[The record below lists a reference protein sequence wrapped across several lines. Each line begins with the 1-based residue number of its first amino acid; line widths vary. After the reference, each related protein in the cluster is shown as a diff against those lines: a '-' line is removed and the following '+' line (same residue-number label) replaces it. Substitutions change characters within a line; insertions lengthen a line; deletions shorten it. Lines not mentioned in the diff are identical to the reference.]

1 MLRIARDMSFMAALL
16 VYAVVIL
23 LVFYDMLQWHTLNSV
38 KQKIEQ
44 HRAVIEDFRVYG
56 GIGQAAHEA
65 LAFAE
70 FVEPVVGGLDGIYQL
85 ASFGQDKER
94 GKQIV
99 MSQLGAI
106 DGNLARG
113 VYITDS
119 ACRTLLTVRERFS
132 DLAKLQVMAETSE
145 KFAERPRKQMLVV
158 LVEQHRQN
166 SEMLTEID
174 AHLNRVVPR
183 LEWVNRSIGD
193 WVASMDEASQ
203 STDFLTGKTLEGLLF
218 FFKPA
223 SDWID
228 EVYSVSHEHQQKV
241 SRSLQFMESVQESV
255 LLLESVDNTLLSV
268 SGGRGFI
275 KLDNWTNPLKI
286 TLSGITV
293 IASILV
299 VVMTVA
305 INGWKR
311 TPLPRQAP

>member
-1 MLRIARDMSFMAALL
+1 
-16 VYAVVIL
+16 
-23 LVFYDMLQWHTLNSV
+23 
-38 KQKIEQ
+38 
-44 HRAVIEDFRVYG
+44 
-56 GIGQAAHEA
+56 
-65 LAFAE
+65 
-70 FVEPVVGGLDGIYQL
+70 
-85 ASFGQDKER
+85 
-94 GKQIV
+94 
-99 MSQLGAI
+99 
-106 DGNLARG
+106 
-113 VYITDS
+113 
-119 ACRTLLTVRERFS
+119 
-132 DLAKLQVMAETSE
+132 MAETSE

-174 AHLNRVVPR
+174 THLNRAVPR
-183 LEWVNRSIGD
+183 LEWVNRSISE
-193 WVASMDEASQ
+193 WVASMDAASQ

-311 TPLPRQAP
+311 TPLSRQAP